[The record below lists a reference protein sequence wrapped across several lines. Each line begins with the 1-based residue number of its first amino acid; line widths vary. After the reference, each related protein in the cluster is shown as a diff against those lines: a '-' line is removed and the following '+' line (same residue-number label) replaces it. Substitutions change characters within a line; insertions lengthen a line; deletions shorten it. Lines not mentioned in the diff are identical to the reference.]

1 VIRRADGAGPSGCDP
16 GRRRSGTLALLRR
29 SLLPV
34 ALLVGLGGPVVAQVV
49 PPTSPPAL
57 VEIEARFEAVR
68 AEYDRDLSLFQQ
80 AFFRSERALEEVRA
94 AIQARDSGREDQA
107 RASYHARAV
116 EAMDAEAVVRRS
128 ASRLAQAS
136 RELIAALE
144 AREFE
149 ILEALGSGI
158 LSPALRASLDAEW
171 RTVRQRTL
179 EVDRISGGIEEDV
192 DLRPVLQLTADPRD
206 TPADLRGKAGVLED
220 QADAYEAII
229 ARLDELIGALERR
242 IQQEQAFQDQVTDLQ
257 RFDPDVLIPGGRL
270 GRLPAGLRE
279 DAPAGFEGGLAQLP
293 PVEQVELFRGVRAQA
308 IEYRNLALDQARVF
322 RNLADG
328 GVR

>member
-1 VIRRADGAGPSGCDP
+1 VPSGVDP
-16 GRRRSGTLALLRR
+16 GRGGAANLAVLRR
-29 SLLPV
+29 SLLRVTLLMVFSSPV
-34 ALLVGLGGPVVAQVV
+34 LAQVV
-49 PPTSPPAL
+49 PAVTPPAL
-57 VEIEARFEAVR
+57 VEAEARFQSAR
-68 AEYDRDLSLFQQ
+68 AEYDRNLSLFQQ

-128 ASRLAQAS
+128 ANRLGQTS
-136 RELIAALE
+136 RELISALE

-171 RTVRQRTL
+171 RAVRQRTL

-192 DLRPVLQLTADPRD
+192 DLRPVLQLSADPRD

-257 RFDPDVLIPGGRL
+257 RFDPDILIPGGRL

-279 DAPAGFEGGLAQLP
+279 DAPGGFEGGLAQLP
-293 PVEQVELFRGVRAQA
+293 PIEQVELFRGVRTQA
-308 IEYRNLALDQARVF
+308 MEYRDLALEQARVF